1 MDSIIFL
8 KTNHLDSEACGCQE
22 KKKKERG
29 PETVVNISKR
39 AAGLQPFI
47 TRSGHFAYKHPD
59 TSSNILEVKW
69 VPPPP
74 PSQVTKLYTHPAT
87 RTLGYYQTPGG
98 GGGPKDFLH
107 TGLSPGL
114 STLATLTLT
123 LPLGDHRANT
133 GNHMVEQGV
142 KTQRKCSVKS

>member
-1 MDSIIFL
+1 MFGSGWEAQTSAGMSGNSDEWIPSSSSKQIIWIQ
-8 KTNHLDSEACGCQE
+8 KHVDVRK

-98 GGGPKDFLH
+98 GEDPRIFYTLGYHLA
-107 TGLSPGL
+107 SPHWQP
-114 STLATLTLT
+114 S
-123 LPLGDHRANT
+123 P
-133 GNHMVEQGV
+133 
-142 KTQRKCSVKS
+142 